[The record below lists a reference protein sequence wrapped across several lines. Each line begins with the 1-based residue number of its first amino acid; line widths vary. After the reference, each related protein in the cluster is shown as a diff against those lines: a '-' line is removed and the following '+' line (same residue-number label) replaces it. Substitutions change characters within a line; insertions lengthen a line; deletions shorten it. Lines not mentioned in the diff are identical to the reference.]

1 MDKTAI
7 EMIREELD
15 HAIELRNQVGPGTAA
30 PGDSYYDGRVDAF
43 RLALIILGVDP
54 KELPR

>member
-1 MDKTAI
+1 MDTTAI
-7 EMIREELD
+7 EMIRKELG

-43 RLALIILGVDP
+43 RLALIILGADS